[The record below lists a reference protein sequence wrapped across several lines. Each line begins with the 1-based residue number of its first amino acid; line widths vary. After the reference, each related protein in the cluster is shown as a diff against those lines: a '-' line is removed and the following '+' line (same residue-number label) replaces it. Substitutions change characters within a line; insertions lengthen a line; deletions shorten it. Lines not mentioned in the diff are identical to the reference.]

1 MLTLLHTNDA
11 HNRFR
16 ERHALRLRDLKEAY
30 DNVLLLDAGD
40 AIGSGNIGF
49 RPWGE
54 AALTR
59 MNQAGYDAMALGN
72 REFHVWRWALQCKI
86 KRAHFPVLCANLR
99 RRGEPV
105 EPPHADRPVG
115 LETHRVLRLPN
126 GLRVGLFGLLVE
138 MVRPDS
144 RAARFGH
151 FVFTP
156 PRQAAREMI
165 TDLRPRV
172 DVVICLSHLGLE
184 QDRDLARRTEGLDLI
199 LGGHSHTPLP
209 QPERVGSTWIAQAE
223 PYLRSVGRIH
233 LTVREPGAVEV
244 QGELLPLPQWPVCG
258 GGWARW

>member
-11 HNRFR
+11 HHRFR
-16 ERHALRLRDLKEAY
+16 ERHAARLRDLKEAH

-40 AIGSGNIGF
+40 AIGSGNMGF

-54 AALTR
+54 AALTW

-72 REFHVWRWALQCKI
+72 REFHVWRWALRCKI
-86 KRAHFPVLCANLR
+86 KRASFPILCANLH
-99 RRGEPV
+99 PQT
-105 EPPHADRPVG
+105 DRPVG
-115 LETHRVLRLPN
+115 LEKQRVLRLPN

-138 MVRPDS
+138 MVRPGS
-144 RAARFGH
+144 CAARFSH

-156 PRQAAREMI
+156 ATQAAREMI

-184 QDRDLARRTEGLDLI
+184 RDRELARQTEGLDLI

-223 PYLRSVGRIH
+223 PYLRSVGRIG
-233 LTVREPGAVEV
+233 LTVRDSGFVEAEG
-244 QGELLPLPQWPVCG
+244 QLLPLTP
-258 GGWARW
+258 